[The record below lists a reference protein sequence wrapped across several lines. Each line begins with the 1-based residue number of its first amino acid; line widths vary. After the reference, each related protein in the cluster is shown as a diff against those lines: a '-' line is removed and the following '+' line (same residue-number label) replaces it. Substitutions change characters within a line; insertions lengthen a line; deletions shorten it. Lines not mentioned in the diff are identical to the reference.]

1 MSRFIRIGT
10 RGSKLA
16 LWQAEHVA
24 ACLQARG
31 MQTEIV
37 IIDTTGDKILDQ
49 SLSKIGSKGLFTE
62 ELEDQLHSGAIDI
75 AVHSAKDLQTHL
87 KEGMYIIAITERELV
102 NDVLVSHKPLES
114 LKNNSNII
122 IGTSSTRRRALLR
135 KYYPNAK
142 MVDMRG
148 NLQTRI
154 RKMEEGACD
163 AMLLAYAGMH
173 RMGYDS
179 LIKEKL
185 SLDEFTPAAGQGTL
199 AIEASRSLDAEKA
212 ALIRATLNDA
222 TTETAVLAERSFLRT
237 LEGGCSIPVFAL
249 AQQQQRTNYVLTGGI
264 VSLDGTQFLK
274 REIVFTAENAEAKGI
289 ELATALLKDGAD
301 VILAEIK
308 QTLGKV

>member
-1 MSRFIRIGT
+1 MNKIVRIGT

-16 LWQAEHVA
+16 LWQAEYVV
-24 ACLQARG
+24 ACLQAKG
-31 MQTEIV
+31 LVGEIV

-62 ELEDQLHSGAIDI
+62 ELEDQLESNTIDI

-87 KEGMYIIAITERELV
+87 REGMYVLAITEREIV
-102 NDVLVSHKPLES
+102 NDVLVSHKDLAPIKE
-114 LKNNSNII
+114 NSEII
-122 IGTSSTRRRALLR
+122 IGTSSTRRRAMLR
-135 KYYPNAK
+135 KFYPKAK

-185 SLDEFTPAAGQGTL
+185 DLEEFTPAAGQGTL
-199 AIEASRSLDAEKA
+199 AIEASRTLDTERADI
-212 ALIRATLNDA
+212 IRDALNDA
-222 TTETAVLAERSFLRT
+222 VTETRVLAERAFLKT

-249 AQQQQRTNYVLTGGI
+249 AQVKGSAYNLVGGI
-264 VSLDGTQFLK
+264 VSLDGSEYLRK
-274 REIVFTAENAEAKGI
+274 EITFTAADAEERGV
-289 ELATALLKDGAD
+289 ELANALLKEGAD
-301 VILAEIK
+301 KILKEIK
-308 QTLGKV
+308 QTLGK

>member
-1 MSRFIRIGT
+1 MDKTVRIGT

-16 LWQAEHVA
+16 LWQAEHVS
-24 ACLQARG
+24 ACLKAKG
-31 MQTEIV
+31 LEPEIV

-62 ELEDQLHSGAIDI
+62 ELEEQLHTGAIDI

-87 KEGMYIIAITERELV
+87 KNGMYILAITERELV
-102 NDVLVSHKPLES
+102 NDVLVSHKPIQT
-114 LKNNSNII
+114 LKEDANII

-135 KYYPNAK
+135 KFYPNAK

-173 RMGYDS
+173 RMGYDA

-185 SLDEFTPAAGQGTL
+185 SLEEFTPAAGQGTL
-199 AIEASRSLDAEKA
+199 AIEASATLDKEKA
-212 ALIRATLNDA
+212 KIIRDTLNDA
-222 TTETAVLAERSFLRT
+222 ITETAVIAERAFLRT

-249 AQQQQRTNYVLTGGI
+249 AQLKGIAYTLVGGI
-264 VSLDGTQFLK
+264 VSLDGTQYLRK
-274 REIVFTAENAEAKGI
+274 EIAFTEADAEERGV
-289 ELATALLKDGAD
+289 ELATALLRDGAEG
-301 VILAEIK
+301 ILREIK
-308 QTLGKV
+308 LTLGK

>member
-1 MSRFIRIGT
+1 MNKNVRIGT

-16 LWQAEHVA
+16 LWQAEYVV
-24 ACLQARG
+24 ACLQAKG
-31 MQTEIV
+31 LIGEIV

-62 ELEDQLHSGAIDI
+62 ELEDQLESNAIDI

-87 KEGMYIIAITERELV
+87 RDGMYVLAITERELV
-102 NDVLVSHKPLES
+102 NDVLVSHKDLLPIKE
-114 LKNNSNII
+114 NSEII
-122 IGTSSTRRRALLR
+122 IGTSSTRRRAMLR
-135 KYYPNAK
+135 KFYPKAK

-173 RMGYDS
+173 RMGYDA

-185 SLDEFTPAAGQGTL
+185 DLEEFTPAAGQGTL
-199 AIEASRSLDAEKA
+199 AIEASRTLDAERA
-212 ALIRATLNDA
+212 NIIRAALNDA
-222 TTETAVLAERSFLRT
+222 TTETAVIAERAFLKT

-249 AQQQQRTNYVLTGGI
+249 AQIKGSTYTLVGGI
-264 VSLDGTQFLK
+264 VSLDGSEYLRK
-274 REIVFTAENAEAKGI
+274 EITFTTADAEARGI
-289 ELATALLKDGAD
+289 ELANALLKEGAD
-301 VILAEIK
+301 KILQDIK
-308 QTLGKV
+308 LTLGK

>member
-1 MSRFIRIGT
+1 MDKTVRIGT

-24 ACLQARG
+24 TCLKARG
-31 MQTEIV
+31 LEPEIV

-62 ELEDQLHSGAIDI
+62 ELEEQLHTGVIDI

-87 KEGMYIIAITERELV
+87 KNGMYILAITERELV
-102 NDVLVSHKPLES
+102 NDVLVSHKPIQT
-114 LKNNSNII
+114 LKENENII

-135 KYYPNAK
+135 KFYPNAK

-173 RMGYDS
+173 RMGYDA

-185 SLDEFTPAAGQGTL
+185 SLEEFTPAAGQGTL
-199 AIEASRSLDAEKA
+199 AIEASETLDKEKA
-212 ALIRATLNDA
+212 KIIRDTLNDDN
-222 TTETAVLAERSFLRT
+222 TETAVIAERAFLRT

-249 AQQQQRTNYVLTGGI
+249 AQLKGATYILVGGI
-264 VSLDGTQFLK
+264 VSLDGTKYLRK
-274 REIVFTAENAEAKGI
+274 EISFTVADAEQCGI

-308 QTLGKV
+308 KGL

>member
-1 MSRFIRIGT
+1 MSKPVRIGT

-24 ACLQARG
+24 SCLQAKG
-31 MQTEIV
+31 LETEIV

-62 ELEDQLHSGAIDI
+62 ELEEQLFSGVIDI

-87 KEGMYIIAITERELV
+87 KEGLYIIAITERELV
-102 NDVLVSHKPLES
+102 NDVLVSHKPLD
-114 LKNNSNII
+114 KFKDNSDVV

-135 KYYPNAK
+135 KFYPKAK

-173 RMGYDS
+173 RMGYDD

-185 SLDEFTPAAGQGTL
+185 SLEEFIPAAGQGTL
-199 AIEASRSLDAEKA
+199 AIEASHTLDKERA
-212 ALIRATLNDA
+212 AIIRATLNDDI
-222 TTETAVLAERSFLRT
+222 TEITVLAERAFLRT

-249 AQQQQRTNYVLTGGI
+249 AQMKGMMYVLTGGI
-264 VSLDGTQFLK
+264 VSLDGTKYLK
-274 REIVFTAENAEAKGI
+274 KEISFTAADAEERGI
-289 ELATALLKDGAD
+289 ELANALLNEGARE
-301 VILAEIK
+301 ILAEIK
-308 QTLGKV
+308 SNLGK

>member
-1 MSRFIRIGT
+1 MDKTVRIGT

-16 LWQAEHVA
+16 LWQAEHVS
-24 ACLQARG
+24 ACLQAKG
-31 MQTEIV
+31 LQTEIV

-62 ELEDQLHSGAIDI
+62 ELEEQLSTGAVDI

-87 KEGMYIIAITERELV
+87 KEGMYILAITERELV
-102 NDVLVSHKPLES
+102 NDVLVSHKPIET
-114 LKNNSNII
+114 LKKNSDIV

-135 KYYPNAK
+135 KFYPNAK

-173 RMGYDS
+173 RMGYDD

-185 SLDEFTPAAGQGTL
+185 SLEEFIPAAGQGTL
-199 AIEASRSLDAEKA
+199 AIEASGTLDKEKA
-212 ALIRATLNDA
+212 AIIREALNDA
-222 TTETAVLAERSFLRT
+222 VAETAVLAERAFLRT

-249 AQQQQRTNYVLTGGI
+249 AQIKGMMYTLVGGI
-264 VSLDGTQFLK
+264 VSLDGTEYLRK
-274 REIVFTAENAEAKGI
+274 EIVFTVADAEERGV

-308 QTLGKV
+308 KSIKE

>member
-1 MSRFIRIGT
+1 MDTTVRIGT
-10 RGSKLA
+10 RGSRLA

-24 ACLQARG
+24 AYLKAKG
-31 MQTEIV
+31 LEPEIV

-62 ELEDQLHSGAIDI
+62 ELEEQLQTGAIDI

-87 KEGMYIIAITERELV
+87 KNGMYILAITERELV
-102 NDVLVSHKPLES
+102 NDVLVSHKPIQT
-114 LKNNSNII
+114 LKENPNIV

-135 KYYPNAK
+135 KFYPNAK

-173 RMGYDS
+173 RMGYDA

-185 SLDEFTPAAGQGTL
+185 SLEEFIPAAGQGTL
-199 AIEASRSLDAEKA
+199 AIEASDTLDKEKA
-212 ALIRATLNDA
+212 KIIRDTLNDGIA
-222 TTETAVLAERSFLRT
+222 ETAVIAERAFLRT

-249 AQQQQRTNYVLTGGI
+249 AQLKGITYTLVGGI
-264 VSLDGTQFLK
+264 VSLDGTQYLRK
-274 REIVFTAENAEAKGI
+274 EISFTAADAEQRGI
-289 ELATALLKDGAD
+289 ELATDLLKDGAD

-308 QTLGKV
+308 KGL

>member
-1 MSRFIRIGT
+1 MDTTVRIGT

-16 LWQAEHVA
+16 LWQAEYVA
-24 ACLQARG
+24 TCLKEKG
-31 MQTEIV
+31 LEPEIV
-37 IIDTTGDKILDQ
+37 IIDTIGDKILDQ

-62 ELEDQLHSGAIDI
+62 ELEEQLQTGVIDI

-87 KEGMYIIAITERELV
+87 KNGMYILAITERELP
-102 NDVLVSHKPLES
+102 NDVLVSHKPIPT
-114 LKNNSNII
+114 LKEDSNIV

-135 KYYPNAK
+135 KFYPNAK

-163 AMLLAYAGMH
+163 AMILAYAGMH
-173 RMGYDS
+173 RMGYDA

-185 SLDEFTPAAGQGTL
+185 SFEEFTPATGQGTL
-199 AIEASRSLDAEKA
+199 AIEASETLDKEKA
-212 ALIRATLNDA
+212 KIIRDTLNDVI
-222 TTETAVLAERSFLRT
+222 TETAVIAERAFLRT

-249 AQQQQRTNYVLTGGI
+249 AQLTGIAYSLVGGI
-264 VSLDGTQFLK
+264 VSLDGTQYLRK
-274 REIVFTAENAEAKGI
+274 EISFTASDAEQRGI

-301 VILAEIK
+301 AILAEIK
-308 QTLGKV
+308 KGL

>member
-1 MSRFIRIGT
+1 MTKTIRIGT

-24 ACLQARG
+24 ASLQAKG
-31 MQTEIV
+31 LDTEII

-62 ELEDQLHSGAIDI
+62 ELEEQLSTGAVDI

-87 KEGMYIIAITERELV
+87 KEGMYILAITERELV
-102 NDVLVSHKPLES
+102 NDVLVSHKPIDT
-114 LKNNSNII
+114 LKQNSDIV

-135 KYYPNAK
+135 KFYPEAK

-173 RMGYDS
+173 RMGYDA

-185 SLDEFTPAAGQGTL
+185 SLEEFIPAAGQGTL
-199 AIEASRSLDAEKA
+199 AIEASRALDKEKA
-212 ALIRATLNDA
+212 AIIRDTLNDGI
-222 TTETAVLAERSFLRT
+222 TETAVLAERAFLRT

-249 AQQQQRTNYVLTGGI
+249 AQLKGISYMLTGGI
-264 VSLDGTQFLK
+264 VSLDGTKYLRK
-274 REIVFTAENAEAKGI
+274 EIAFTAIDAEEKGV
-289 ELATALLKDGAD
+289 ELANALLKDGAD

-308 QTLGKV
+308 KAL

>member
-1 MSRFIRIGT
+1 MDKIVRIGT

-24 ACLQARG
+24 ASLKAKG
-31 MQTEIV
+31 LEPEIV

-62 ELEDQLHSGAIDI
+62 ELEEQLHTGAIDI
-75 AVHSAKDLQTHL
+75 AVHSAKDLQTQL
-87 KEGMYIIAITERELV
+87 KNGMYVLAITEREQV
-102 NDVLVSHKPLES
+102 NDVLVSHKPIQT
-114 LKNNSNII
+114 LKENSGIV

-135 KYYPNAK
+135 KFYPNAK

-185 SLDEFTPAAGQGTL
+185 SLEEFTPATGQGTL
-199 AIEASRSLDAEKA
+199 AIEASATLDKEKA
-212 ALIRATLNDA
+212 NVIRATLNDDI
-222 TTETAVLAERSFLRT
+222 TETAVIAERAFLRT

-249 AQQQQRTNYVLTGGI
+249 AQLKGMKYILTGGI
-264 VSLDGTQFLK
+264 VSLDGTKYLRK
-274 REIVFTAENAEAKGI
+274 EISFTAADAEQRGV

-301 VILAEIK
+301 VILREIK
-308 QTLGKV
+308 SALGK